1 MLKSL
6 RLGVAAV
13 MLALLAL
20 ALATVTA
27 QENTNGNALPS
38 GAIPT
43 GTYER
48 FTMLQKIRFG
58 ATALVNPSLAESAAV
73 VYSFE
78 PDEVLSTAVWH
89 QEVTDQM
96 SAGRVQFGQVV
107 EAGTK
112 TVLKVDRDTAKIR
125 EQCEIQADVK
135 SRVPSTQSWW
145 RPGGGCLVTLP
156 GTAAADRPR
165 PRTTSKPPQSPDRP
179 DP

>member
-73 VYSFE
+73 VYSLE

-112 TVLKVDRDTAKIR
+112 TVLKVDRDTAKDIAGTMR
-125 EQCEIQADVK
+125 KNTDL
-135 SRVPSTQSWW
+135 RVLKRGKFLSVYPTLGGARPSGEWIAW
-145 RPGGGCLVTLP
+145 RPEEG
-156 GTAAADRPR
+156 
-165 PRTTSKPPQSPDRP
+165 KH
-179 DP
+179 